1 MDQSEWPT
9 RGAIAFKDVELRYRD
24 NTELVLKKLSFA
36 ANSGEKIG
44 IVGRT
49 GAGKSTISMAL
60 SRIVELS
67 TGSIVIDDMDISK
80 LNLSLLR

>member
-1 MDQSEWPT
+1 MDESEWPK
-9 RGAIAFKDVELRYRD
+9 RGAIAFRDVELRYRD

-36 ANSGEKIG
+36 VSSGEKIG

-67 TGSIVIDDMDISK
+67 TG
-80 LNLSLLR
+80 